1 MNKKYKVMLL
11 ALFGAVLVVLSSC
24 STPTVRYGDA
34 TSAVPV
40 STDFGSNDLQQIANS
55 MVNSLLTFPP
65 IVQETKNRRPII
77 EVARVNNKTMQHIDT
92 QSITDS
98 IRTKLLRSGKFR
110 FTDRSSN
117 KQTIDEIRAQQESGL
132 NDQETAVQF
141 GKQYN
146 AEFLLVSN
154 LSEIKQKNRNVIDVY
169 YKFTM
174 SLKNLRT
181 GILEWS
187 DEQQIRKTEER

>member
-1 MNKKYKVMLL
+1 MNRGLVTL
-11 ALFGAVLVVLSSC
+11 LFGGLLVIFIAGC

-34 TSAVPV
+34 VSATPV
-40 STDFGSNDLQQIANS
+40 STDFGSNDLQQIATK

-65 IVQETKNRRPII
+65 IVQETQNRRPII
-77 EVARVNNKTMQHIDT
+77 EVAKVNNKTMQHIDT

-98 IRTKLLRSGKFR
+98 IRTQLIRSGKFR

-117 KQTIDEIRAQQESGL
+117 DATIKEIRAQQESGL
-132 NDQETAVQF
+132 NDQKTATQF
-141 GKQYN
+141 GSHYN

-154 LSEIKQKNRNVIDVY
+154 LSEIKQKNNNVIDVY

-187 DEQQIRKTEER
+187 DEKQIRKLEEF

>member
-1 MNKKYKVMLL
+1 MNKNLVTLL
-11 ALFGAVLVVLSSC
+11 LGGLIAIFFTAC

-34 TSAVPV
+34 VSAKPV
-40 STDFGSNDLQQIANS
+40 STDFGSNDLQQIAS
-55 MVNSLLTFPP
+55 KMVDSLLTFPP

-98 IRTKLLRSGKFR
+98 IRTQLIRSGKFR

-117 KQTIDEIRAQQESGL
+117 AATIDEIRAQQESGL
-132 NDQETAVQF
+132 NDQKTATQF
-141 GKQYN
+141 GSHYN

-154 LSEIKQKNRNVIDVY
+154 LSEIKQKNRNVVDVY

-187 DEQQIRKTEER
+187 DEKQIRKLEEL